1 MSTPADR
8 HHLPRPPGGPP
19 HSPVGP
25 RLAVVTLAVLT
36 LLNFLNYLD
45 RFVLAAVLEKLRHDP
60 AFAGV
65 SDARFGLL
73 QTAFVVVYM
82 LLSPAAGVLGRRVP
96 RTWLIAGG
104 VGLWSSATVGSG
116 LSRGYGEML
125 ISRAL
130 IGCGEAGYATVA
142 PAMIGDLFSR
152 DRRSRVLAIFYLAT
166 PVGSA
171 LGFMLGGAMAEH
183 YSWRAA
189 FFVAGG
195 PGLLL
200 ALGSL
205 LLPDP
210 PRGLRD
216 DAPVAAATRR
226 PLLVELRELLGNRD
240 YLRTTAGTTLMTFTL
255 GGLAFWVPTYLQEV
269 RHMSVGSANLV
280 FGQIAVVSGI
290 VGTLAGGFLGDAW
303 AKRDPNGYFRLSG
316 LGLLVAAP
324 FAFAVP
330 FVGSLTL
337 TLVFT
342 FVGELF
348 VFLNTGPLNTALINS
363 SPPSIREAAVGM
375 NVLCIHL
382 LGDAIS
388 PPLLGAMIDAL
399 SPALGRAHALDWA
412 IASTALPL
420 LLAGVVLLVGLGRRA
435 DHPTVSAADEPR

>member
-1 MSTPADR
+1 MSTPADPPR
-8 HHLPRPPGGPP
+8 LPGT
-19 HSPVGP
+19 PVGP

-36 LLNFLNYLD
+36 LLNFLNYVD

-60 AFAGV
+60 GFAGV

-104 VGLWSSATVGSG
+104 VGLWSLATVGSG
-116 LSRGYGEML
+116 LSRNYTEML
-125 ISRAL
+125 LSRAL

-195 PGLLL
+195 PGLVLALL
-200 ALGSL
+200 AL

-216 DAPVAAATRR
+216 DALVTGTRR
-226 PLLVELRELLGNRD
+226 PLRDELRELLRNGA

-303 AKRDPNGYFRLSG
+303 ARRDPNGYFRLSG
-316 LGLLVAAP
+316 LGLLIATP

-348 VFLNTGPLNTALINS
+348 VFLNTGPLNTALINA
-363 SPPSIREAAVGM
+363 SPPTIREAAVGL

-388 PPLLGAMIDAL
+388 PPLLGAMIDVL
-399 SPALGRAHALDWA
+399 SPLVGRPRALDWA

-420 LLAGVVLLVGLGRRA
+420 LLAGVVLLVGLGRPVDRPTGQ
-435 DHPTVSAADEPR
+435 PTVPAGDEPR